1 MLYIN
6 ADGEY
11 PRFVGDIQAAVPGWQ
26 IGDELP
32 DGWHFVN
39 IVPAPEPSNDQLAVE
54 EFPVEVGGVW
64 SQSWSVRS
72 MTETELAR
80 RAAPTTLR
88 EKLAV
93 LGLNEHEIALLLLG
107 R

>member
-1 MLYIN
+1 MLYVN

-11 PRFVGDIQAAVPGWQ
+11 PRFVGDIQATVPGWQ

-39 IVPAPEPSNDQLAVE
+39 TVSAPELGDDQLAVE
-54 EFPVEVGGVW
+54 EFPTEVGGVW
-64 SQSWSVRS
+64 SQSWSVRA
-72 MTETELAR
+72 MTAAELAR

-88 EKLAV
+88 EKLEQ
-93 LGLNEHEIALLLLG
+93 LGLNEHEIALLLAG